1 MPVQVAVGAA
11 VALAL
16 AVLVI
21 LTAVATAAAYLA
33 RQRAAGPPTL
43 LRIKPMPFSASAAWQ
58 GWTWGQEQ

>member
-11 VALAL
+11 AAL
-16 AVLVI
+16 AVLVV
-21 LTAVATAAAYLA
+21 LTTVAAAAAYLA